1 MELFEQ
7 QRDLDKIK
15 WDKSV
20 ALGIDA
26 CGTFDYCRSCDKA
39 LDNPCARALNRM
51 NGVETLEVAEYKEQL
66 PAEVEEKPLVEVTPK
81 QVVEVKKT
89 TKKTA
94 TTKKAP
100 AKKTSTKTTT
110 KKAATKKTTTAKKPA
125 AKKTTAKKTTT
136 KKTTK

>member
-26 CGTFDYCRSCDKA
+26 CGTFDYCRSCDKS

-51 NGVETLEVAEYKEQL
+51 NGVEILEVVEYKEQL

-81 QVVEVKKT
+81 PVVEVKKT
-89 TKKTA
+89 TKKTT

-100 AKKTSTKTTT
+100 AKKTSTKKTSTKTTT

-125 AKKTTAKKTTT
+125 AKKTTT